1 MSEEMNEVFEQDKKG
16 ILGDAPKKGKKKVLT
31 PEQKKKRTK
40 KALIIT
46 GAILGALV
54 IFFGSCAIANVVG
67 VNALIK
73 QAENMSAVEYA
84 EGTQLV
90 PVKDSDGYWTF
101 TTDDDFTVMQ
111 FTDVHIGGGCFSS
124 QTDPWAMN
132 AVATMIRQQKPD
144 LVVVTGDIAYPVVFQ
159 AGTLNNLS
167 ATKIFANMMESLGV
181 YWTFSFGNHD
191 TEAYSYYSR
200 EDICDYYESQ
210 NFKYCLF
217 NRGFHGGDKGYGN
230 NIIKVKNSA
239 GIVTQAIVTLDS
251 HSYIDGDILGLAWK
265 YDNLHDSQVNWYKTE
280 IQKLVS
286 ANMAIDPT
294 ATELKNL
301 AFLHIPTMEYRDAW
315 KEYVE
320 AGNKDTDN
328 VKFDFGVMGESDG
341 NKNGVKTWGIYCGME
356 PCSFFEAGL
365 ESGLQGIFC
374 GHDHYNNFS
383 VFYNGGEGD
392 KYIRLTYGM
401 STDYLAYPGIF
412 KEHSQRGCTVITV
425 KPDGSFDVEA
435 KNYYTDFEN
444 VSHEKD

>member
-1 MSEEMNEVFEQDKKG
+1 MSEEIKEVVTEDAKG
-16 ILGDAPKKGKKKVLT
+16 ILDGQKPKKEKRALT

-40 KALIIT
+40 KALIIV
-46 GAILGALV
+46 GAILGAFV
-54 IFFGSCAIANVVG
+54 IFFGSCAIANAVG
-67 VNALIK
+67 VKGLIA
-73 QAENMSAVEYA
+73 QAQSFSAVEYEA
-84 EGTQLV
+84 GEQLV

-101 TTDDDFTVMQ
+101 TTDDDFVVMQ
-111 FTDVHIGGGCFSS
+111 FTDIHIGGGCFSS

-167 ATKIFANMMESLGV
+167 ATKIFANLMESLGV

-191 TEAYSYYSR
+191 TEAYSYYTR
-200 EDICDYYESQ
+200 EDICEYYESQ

-217 NRGFHGGDKGYGN
+217 EKGFHGGDKGYGN

-239 GIVTQAIVTLDS
+239 GVVTQAIVTMDS
-251 HSYIDGDILGLAWK
+251 HSYVDGDILGLAWK
-265 YDNLHDSQVNWYKTE
+265 YDNLHDSQVYWYETE
-280 IQKLVS
+280 MKKLVS
-286 ANMAIDPT
+286 ANKAIDAT
-294 ATELKNL
+294 ATELKNMV
-301 AFLHIPTMEYRDAW
+301 FVHIPIMEYRDAW
-315 KEYVE
+315 KEFVE
-320 AGNKDTDN
+320 ADNKDTAN
-328 VKFDFGVMGESDG
+328 VKFDFGVMGEKPSK
-341 NKNGVKTWGIYCGME
+341 KNGVETYGVFCGMH
-356 PCSFFEAGL
+356 PCSLFEVGL
-365 ESGLQGIFC
+365 ENGLQAIFC

-383 VFYNGGEGD
+383 VLYNGGSGD

-444 VSHEKD
+444 VPHEKD

>member
-1 MSEEMNEVFEQDKKG
+1 MSEEIREVESKEPQG
-16 ILGDAPKKGKKKVLT
+16 ILGNQKPKKEKKPLT

-40 KALIIT
+40 KALIIV
-46 GAILGALV
+46 GAILGVFV
-54 IFFGSCAIANVVG
+54 IFFGSCAIANAVG
-67 VNALIK
+67 VKGLIA
-73 QAENMSAVEYA
+73 QAQNFTAVEYGA
-84 EGTQLV
+84 GEQLV
-90 PVKDSDGYWTF
+90 PVKDADGYWTF
-101 TTDDDFTVMQ
+101 TTDEDFVVMQ
-111 FTDVHIGGGCFSS
+111 FTDIHIGGGCFSS

-191 TEAYSYYSR
+191 TEAYSYFSR
-200 EDICDYYESQ
+200 EDICEYYESQ

-217 NRGFHGGDKGYGN
+217 ERGFSGEDKGYGN

-239 GIVTQAIVTLDS
+239 GVVTQALVTLDS

-265 YDNLHDSQVNWYKTE
+265 YDNLHESQVDWYKTE
-280 IQKLVS
+280 IQKIVS
-286 ANMAIDPT
+286 ANKAIDPT

-301 AFLHIPTMEYRDAW
+301 AFMHIPVMEYRDAW
-315 KEYVE
+315 QEYTE
-320 AGNKDTDN
+320 AGHQNTDN

-341 NKNGVKTWGIYCGME
+341 NKNGVKTWGIYCGMN
-356 PCSFFEAGL
+356 PCNFFEAGL
-365 ESGLQGIFC
+365 ENGLQGIFC

-383 VFYNGGEGD
+383 VLYNGGSGD

-425 KPDGSFDVEA
+425 SPDGSFDVQP

-444 VSHEKD
+444 VPHEKD